1 MKSIIRLLRIKQ
13 WVKNLFL
20 FVPTFFAGNLFNNT
34 ELKLLF
40 AGVFAFSLVA
50 SGVYVIND
58 YRDRH
63 IDRLHPRKKLRPI
76 ASGEVKEGTARILM
90 FLLIT
95 AGLTLSYFI
104 NINFFYLVL
113 GYFILNLGY
122 SLGLKNIAILDLFIV
137 AFGFL
142 IRIYSGGII
151 VDVPIT
157 DWLAVMILL
166 LALFLVTAKR
176 RDDLVIRKEN
186 GEDAVRKASKS
197 YNLEFINSCL
207 TLLSAVIIVAYLMY
221 TVSPAVVERFEST
234 HLFVTAIFVI
244 AGIMRYLQITFVE
257 QDSGSPTSILYRDK
271 FILITI
277 LCWIVSF
284 YLIIYAI

>member
-20 FVPTFFAGNLFNNT
+20 FVPTFFAGNIFNNT

-40 AGVFAFSLVA
+40 AGAFAFSLVA

-104 NINFFYLVL
+104 NINSFYLVL
-113 GYFILNLGY
+113 GYFILHLGY
-122 SLGLKNIAILDLFIV
+122 SLGLKNIA
-137 AFGFL
+137 
-142 IRIYSGGII
+142 
-151 VDVPIT
+151 
-157 DWLAVMILL
+157 
-166 LALFLVTAKR
+166 
-176 RDDLVIRKEN
+176 
-186 GEDAVRKASKS
+186 
-197 YNLEFINSCL
+197 
-207 TLLSAVIIVAYLMY
+207 
-221 TVSPAVVERFEST
+221 
-234 HLFVTAIFVI
+234 
-244 AGIMRYLQITFVE
+244 
-257 QDSGSPTSILYRDK
+257 
-271 FILITI
+271 
-277 LCWIVSF
+277 
-284 YLIIYAI
+284 